1 MKGLPVNEKERLA
14 KVRGWFLINGI
25 TQRELAKELGIS
37 PARMGKILKG
47 YYPTEAAL
55 QLLRHKGMPEDLL
68 PKTAGK
74 GGRDEVIKEEREQ
87 G

>member
-14 KVRGWFLINGI
+14 KVRGWFLVNGI
-25 TQRELAKELGIS
+25 TQRELAEELGIS

-47 YYPTEAAL
+47 YYPTESAL
-55 QLLRHKGMPEDLL
+55 QLLRRKGMPEELL
-68 PKTAGK
+68 PKTAEK
-74 GGRDEVIKEEREQ
+74 GGKDETKKKQ